1 MGQKA
6 VQGFCTRENEW
17 VMAYEN
23 KPNHIL
29 HLLLTIFTGGLW
41 LIVWIIIANGAKG
54 PICSRCG
61 SPTISAKDKAEL
73 DRRAMKR
80 RALADQEEGAEPATW
95 EMTALK
101 VTAGVLAVLIVTVF
115 YVSA

>member
-6 VQGFCTRENEW
+6 VQGFCTREDEW
-17 VMAYEN
+17 VMAYDDR
-23 KPNHIL
+23 PNHIL
-29 HLLLTIFTGGLW
+29 HLLLTLLTGVW
-41 LIVWIIIANGAKG
+41 LIVWIVLAARSKG

-73 DRRAMKR
+73 DRRATKR
-80 RALADQEEGAEPATW
+80 QILADQKENAEPTTW

-101 VTAGVLAVLIVTVF
+101 VTAGVLAVLIVAVF

>member
-6 VQGFCTRENEW
+6 VQGFCTREDEW

-41 LIVWIIIANGAKG
+41 LIVWIIVANGAKG

-80 RALADQEEGAEPATW
+80 QILADQKENAEPATW

-101 VTAGVLAVLIVTVF
+101 VTAGVLAVLIVAVF